1 MNKRIIPENHRP
13 SREQGV
19 SIVEVMMA
27 MVAGLMLMAG
37 VGQVF
42 TSSKQTYR
50 IQDARA
56 RLQENARFAMD
67 IMIRSLRDAGYMGC
81 SNSIPLPTPY
91 PLGRGDKDFSYV
103 YAYGVVA
110 GDPATDKRL
119 NTIRAVQGFEWNG
132 GTSDDVDV
140 DNWTPDRDSN
150 IPSHNIRSGSDILT
164 VRGPTDASLRLT
176 ATMAAANSV
185 LTVGTNGLSKCDV
198 VIVSDCTSDPPTA
211 SVMRITNNRPESGT
225 LRHVSTGRCTP
236 DNASASLDK
245 AYPAGS
251 EVLPYAT
258 TSYFVRDNS
267 DDSSAEPAL
276 YRRINSNNSE
286 ELVEGVE
293 SMQILYGAD
302 NDALP
307 AVPVGQAPARSQY
320 PNYSPDFYV
329 SAANVADWRRV
340 VSVRVSLL
348 MRTREDNLASTAQTF
363 PFNGAEFPSAGHPD
377 RRLRQ
382 VFTTTISIRNRLP

>member
-1 MNKRIIPENHRP
+1 MNHRIIQENHRP

-37 VGQVF
+37 AGQVF

-56 RLQENARFAMD
+56 RLQESARFAMD
-67 IMIRSLRDAGYMGC
+67 TMMRSLRDAGYMGC

-91 PLGRGDKDFSYV
+91 PLGRGDRDFLYV

-140 DNWTPDRDSN
+140 DQWTPDRDSN
-150 IPSHNIRSGSDILT
+150 IPAHNIRSGSDILT
-164 VRGPTDASLRLT
+164 VRGPTDTSLRLT

-211 SVMRITNNRPESGT
+211 SVMRITNSSPESGT
-225 LRHVSTGRCTP
+225 LRHASTGRCTP

-276 YRRINSNNSE
+276 YRRVNSDNAE
-286 ELVEGVE
+286 EFVEGVE
-293 SMQILYGAD
+293 SMQILYGVD

-307 AVPVGQAPARSQY
+307 AVPVGQAPAPSQY

-340 VSVRVSLL
+340 VSVRISLL